1 MVPLN
6 LKATEAYLLLHKCI
20 GSEFIHR
27 RFYDRSREAKEA
39 LGYTNGGQGHEDEWF
54 KFHACCHTAATK
66 MAKLNVNQQ
75 KI

>member
-1 MVPLN
+1 MVHLN
-6 LKATEAYLLLHKCI
+6 LEAAEAYLLLHKCI

-66 MAKLNVNQQ
+66 VAKLNVNQQ

>member
-6 LKATEAYLLLHKCI
+6 PEATEAYLLLHKCI
-20 GSEFIHR
+20 DSEFTHR
-27 RFYDRSREAKEA
+27 RFYDRSRDAKEA
-39 LGYTNGGQGHEDEWF
+39 LGYTNGGQGHEDEWS

-66 MAKLNVNQQ
+66 MAGLNVNQQ